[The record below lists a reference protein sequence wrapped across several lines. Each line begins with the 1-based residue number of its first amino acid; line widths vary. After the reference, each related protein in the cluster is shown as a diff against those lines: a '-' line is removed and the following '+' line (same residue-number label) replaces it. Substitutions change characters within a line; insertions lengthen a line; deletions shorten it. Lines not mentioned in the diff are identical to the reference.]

1 MFKFFSTKKIE
12 EPIDDTLASISY
24 VVKRGKDS
32 PYIDVLIHDYDDECI
47 EALCSLLSVLGDD
60 MFFIDTVNII
70 KALLLEQNRT
80 DILVKII
87 SQIHTQIR
95 NKGNKIKENQVKDY
109 PCVKPSEMFKT

>member
-1 MFKFFSTKKIE
+1 MFKFFSHKKVE
-12 EPIDDTLASISY
+12 EPVDDILASISY
-24 VVKRGKDS
+24 VVKRGKDT

-47 EALCSLLSVLGDD
+47 EALCSLLSVLADD

-87 SQIHTQIR
+87 SQIHNQIKT
-95 NKGNKIKENQVKDY
+95 KGNNIKESRIKDY
-109 PCVKPSEMFKT
+109 PCVKPSEMFKN